1 MIAHQYITT
10 PVRTDSQHVHVRTFL
25 SSLDL
30 DILARLS
37 DLLKLKKDL
46 QEEEKNLVQPSEAS
60 KVKIKRLQ
68 EVSATGR

>member
-10 PVRTDSQHVHVRTFL
+10 PVRTDSQHAHVCTFL

-30 DILARLS
+30 DSLARLKS
-37 DLLKLKKDL
+37 LLELKNVL
-46 QEEEKNLVQPSEAS
+46 QEEERNLVEPLECI
-60 KVKIKRLQ
+60 KKIKKLQ